1 MIDATCEQILKFKE
15 ENKIVKYTRCN
26 DTGKNKGLKSR
37 LQSVNW
43 GMPIKFKFTG
53 RDTPQ
58 RNYLDNLG
66 LDTIAS
72 RRRSIISASIIPKEL
87 CQNFWRE
94 AFQTSTYF
102 DGLVLVEIEGVLKF
116 RFEHWEGALP
126 RFLRYLERWGETGVV
141 KLRTSTKPKIYD
153 RGKVCMFVR
162 YSLNHAGDTFGCG
175 AQKPNK
181 FM

>member
-1 MIDATCEQILKFKE
+1 
-15 ENKIVKYTRCN
+15 
-26 DTGKNKGLKSR
+26 
-37 LQSVNW
+37 
-43 GMPIKFKFTG
+43 MPIKFKFTG

-58 RNYLDNLG
+58 RNYLDNVG